1 MVMDAKTAILARA
14 REAIERSQEGRP
26 VRKRDVPSEKFLVT
40 TSAKAN
46 IPPVR
51 MKSLLR

>member
-26 VRKRDVPSEKFLVT
+26 VREIPRNYIREGQHAPGSERNFAIA
-40 TSAKAN
+40 SSIA
-46 IPPVR
+46 
-51 MKSLLR
+51 

>member
-26 VRKRDVPSEKFLVT
+26 VREILVT
-40 TSAKAN
+40 TSEKG
-46 IPPVR
+46 
-51 MKSLLR
+51 SLLRAQMKSSPI